1 LARKLRRDNSRGD
14 SREEMRED
22 VYKEEGET
30 GERWC

>member
-1 LARKLRRDNSRGD
+1 LARKLRRDKSRGD
-14 SREEMRED
+14 SREEMGED